1 MIIDS
6 HQHFWQYNAERD
18 SWITDEMSVLQKDFL
33 PDDLQKE
40 FAANQI
46 EGCIAVQADQSE
58 NETLFLLEL
67 AKQFSF
73 IKGVVGWVDLR
84 AENLA
89 ERLQYFSQFE
99 KLCGFRHVVQAEAD
113 DNFLLRE
120 DFLRGVGLLKDFNFT
135 YDILIYPQQL
145 SAAIKFAEKFPEQ
158 SFVLDHIA
166 KPFIKEAKVE
176 PWSAQIKELAK
187 HPNLF
192 CKVSGLVT
200 EADWRN
206 WKADDF
212 KPYLDVVFDAF
223 GADRIMYGSDWP
235 VCLLAATYQQV
246 RDILADYTSNFS
258 SLDRVKIFR
267 LNASRFYKLK
277 G

>member
-1 MIIDS
+1 MPDVS
-6 HQHFWQYNAERD
+6 PLQFLDAVPSAQGR
-18 SWITDEMSVLQKDFL
+18 VL
-33 PDDLQKE
+33 
-40 FAANQI
+40 
-46 EGCIAVQADQSE
+46 
-58 NETLFLLEL
+58 
-67 AKQFSF
+67 
-73 IKGVVGWVDLR
+73 VDMVNCLDVAR
-84 AENLA
+84 
-89 ERLQYFSQFE
+89 
-99 KLCGFRHVVQAEAD
+99 
-113 DNFLLRE
+113 
-120 DFLRGVGLLKDFNFT
+120 
-135 YDILIYPQQL
+135 
-145 SAAIKFAEKFPEQ
+145 
-158 SFVLDHIA
+158 DHIRVSTQTESDFFRRFVGA
-166 KPFIKEAKVE
+166 VTGESQKRNNRIAQSQQTVLESAVE
-176 PWSAQIKELAK
+176 TIKELAK